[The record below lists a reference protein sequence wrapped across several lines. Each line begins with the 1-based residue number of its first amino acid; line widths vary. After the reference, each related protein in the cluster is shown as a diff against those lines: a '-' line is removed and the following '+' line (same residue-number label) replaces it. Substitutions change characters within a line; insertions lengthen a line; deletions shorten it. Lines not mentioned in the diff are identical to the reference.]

1 MPVYEYAGLDSSG
14 KTLKGIL
21 DADSTVAARQKLRA
35 SGVFPVEVKE
45 TLSRPKGGPSD
56 TLSLFAFFQRVKPGE
71 VYAITRQLSTLL
83 GAGVPLIVSL
93 DSLISQKSNPLLK
106 KIIAQIKES
115 VNQGNSLAFSLSQH
129 PKIFS
134 NFYINMVR
142 SGEASGS
149 LDIVLTHLAEFG
161 ENQQALRG
169 RFKAALAYPVF
180 MSLIGI
186 SVLFFLITFIV
197 PNITKIFT
205 EMHHTLPMP
214 TIVLIN
220 VSNFFLSFWWV
231 ILLAMFSGIILL
243 KYSKKRPGV
252 HYIWDKL
259 KLRIPV
265 LGPIN
270 QQIALARFGRTLGS
284 LLQSGVSLLS
294 ALQIARNIVNNVLIA
309 EVLDKAED
317 EIRAGKSLAG
327 SLSQSRWVS
336 SMVVQMI
343 SVGEQSGELE
353 SMLNKIADT
362 YEREVESRIMALT
375 SMLEPVMILIMG
387 LIVGF
392 VVISILLP
400 IFEMNQMIG

>member
-45 TLSRPKGGPSD
+45 TLFRPKGGPSD

-83 GAGVPLIVSL
+83 GAGVPLVASL
-93 DSLISQKSNPLLK
+93 DSLISQKSSPLLK

-115 VNQGNSLAFSLSQH
+115 VNQGNSLAFSLSHH

-149 LDIVLTHLAEFG
+149 LDIVLAHLAEFG

-180 MSLIGI
+180 MSLIGTC
-186 SVLFFLITFIV
+186 VLFFLITFIV

-205 EMHHTLPMP
+205 EMHHTLPLP
-214 TIVLIN
+214 TMVLIN
-220 VSNFFLSFWWV
+220 VSNFLLSFWWV
-231 ILLAMFSGIILL
+231 IILAMLSGIILI
-243 KYSKKRPGV
+243 KYSKRRPGV

-294 ALQIARNIVNNVLIA
+294 SLQIARNIVNNVLIA
-309 EVLDKAED
+309 EVLDKAEH
-317 EIRAGKSLAG
+317 EIRAGKSLAS

-362 YEREVESRIMALT
+362 HEREVESRIMALT

>member
-1 MPVYEYAGLDSSG
+1 
-14 KTLKGIL
+14 
-21 DADSTVAARQKLRA
+21 
-35 SGVFPVEVKE
+35 
-45 TLSRPKGGPSD
+45 
-56 TLSLFAFFQRVKPGE
+56 
-71 VYAITRQLSTLL
+71 
-83 GAGVPLIVSL
+83 
-93 DSLISQKSNPLLK
+93 
-106 KIIAQIKES
+106 
-115 VNQGNSLAFSLSQH
+115 
-129 PKIFS
+129 IFS

-149 LDIVLTHLAEFG
+149 LDVVLAHLAEFG

-186 SVLFFLITFIV
+186 FVLFFLITFIV
-197 PNITKIFT
+197 PNITKVFT
-205 EMHHTLPMP
+205 EMHHTLPLP

-220 VSNFFLSFWWV
+220 VSNFLLSFWWV
-231 ILLAMFSGIILL
+231 IVVVMLSGIILI

-317 EIRAGKSLAG
+317 EIRAGKSLAS

-336 SMVVQMI
+336 YMVVQMI

-353 SMLNKIADT
+353 TMLNKIAET
-362 YEREVESRIMALT
+362 HEREVESRIMALT

>member
-56 TLSLFAFFQRVKPGE
+56 ALSFFALFQRVKPGE

-83 GAGVPLIVSL
+83 GAGVPLVASL

-115 VNQGNSLAFSLSQH
+115 VNQGNSLAFSLLQH

-149 LDIVLTHLAEFG
+149 LDIVLAHLAEFG

-205 EMHHTLPMP
+205 EMHHTLPLP
-214 TIVLIN
+214 TIILID
-220 VSNFFLSFWWV
+220 VSNFLLSFWWV

-362 YEREVESRIMALT
+362 HEREIESRIMALT